1 MKRLNP
7 SPVYE
12 PLLNTNGQ
20 LEAFSSCWCLNE
32 GLSHRSL
39 FFGSVMLHNE
49 RSRIINS
56 QLCISVVLL
65 LTTYQ
70 MSELFKSHFA
80 VSFFAYRGLIL
91 MKLHAVEFNQ
101 NTNLRNRETCKHVER
116 RFITSFSGCSNP
128 EASVSVIVA
137 GRVFVI
143 KWWVSFGRFFVW
155 FILLPYCII
164 INWIQIVPLF

>member
-1 MKRLNP
+1 MVSNGEDMKRLNP

-20 LEAFSSCWCLNE
+20 LEALSSCWCLNE

-39 FFGSVMLHNE
+39 FFGSVKLHNE
-49 RSRIINS
+49 RSQIINF
-56 QLCISVVLL
+56 QLFISVVLL

-70 MSELFKSHFA
+70 MSELFKSHFT
-80 VSFFAYRGLIL
+80 VSFFAYSLIKIPIL
-91 MKLHAVEFNQ
+91 EIEKLVNVWRDVSSPQSQA
-101 NTNLRNRETCKHVER
+101 
-116 RFITSFSGCSNP
+116 NP

-143 KWWVSFGRFFVW
+143 KWWVSFGGVFCLIY
-155 FILLPYCII
+155 FITILYL
-164 INWIQIVPLF
+164 N